1 MSRFRVRKID
11 PPPASHPSELKNLPE
26 MRDVEKVLVR
36 AFSEDIFAAVVT
48 GHDPQIPS
56 NMNERLGSFFM
67 SNVIAGLMGG
77 EVYVAEALDTQEIIG
92 CAVWFGPGRAMFDS
106 EDQQEH
112 ALKPFMSALGSE
124 LETWWIDYFLPAYD
138 AFVDSVLGKGTKLGA
153 WHLQLLG
160 VDPAYHRQ
168 GAARLL
174 LETVI
179 KRAHAAEPPIPLVV
193 ETPAEVDIEI
203 YTKLGFHLM
212 PTGKDIQS
220 CKSTYI
226 GATGDV
232 PALWVLI
239 MD

>member
-1 MSRFRVRKID
+1 MSRFRIRKID
-11 PPPASHPSELKNLPE
+11 PSPASGPSELKNLPE
-26 MRDVEKVLVR
+26 MRDIEKVLVQ
-36 AFSEDIFAAVVT
+36 AFSEDTFAAVVT

-56 NMNERLGSFFM
+56 TMNERLGAFFM

-77 EVYVAEALDTQEIIG
+77 EVYVAEALDTPEIIG

-112 ALKPFMSALGSE
+112 ALKPFMAALGSE
-124 LETWWIDYFLPAYD
+124 LEAWWIDYFLPAYD
-138 AFVDSVLGKGTKLGA
+138 AFVDSVLGEGTKLGS

-168 GAARLL
+168 GVARLL

-179 KRAHAAEPPIPLVV
+179 KRAPPIPLVV
-193 ETPAEVDIEI
+193 ETPAEIDIEI

-212 PTGKDIQS
+212 PKGKDIQS
-220 CKSTYI
+220 AKSTYI

-232 PALWVLI
+232 TALWVLI